1 MYATPWVYS
10 MNTTDE
16 QVPANSDTSLKT
28 RMQHIMQTRSFATI
42 MRIGRI
48 ALYVFGV
55 WTFFIYFW
63 SILGIL
69 AGIGIAMASKN
80 TAWRRHGYVL
90 AYSSS
95 IYMGAMA
102 VYAWLV
108 ILFILLFLIIY
119 LAGSLVLVVVRL
131 SIVGIRLLLKKPK
144 PPSEVKESFLRRRV
158 LNRININALAS
169 RPRLTLRLKTLITVL
184 IFLTPVLIW
193 SGVNVDIGV
202 MFDNN
207 PALLWVHAPS
217 SIDVGEGFDVTI
229 EVWDSFE
236 RISAN
241 YHGTV
246 EFSIQSYNLTTGLAL
261 SGVVANT
268 PSEYTF
274 SGNMFSPG
282 LAAYASDRSVD
293 YGLHSFDFQIDTPG
307 IHYILVEDSLT
318 QNTYWSNPIIV
329 DDFAVDS
336 PRIYWGDLHGHS
348 ALSDGSGTATE
359 SYLYG
364 RYIAG
369 LDFMSLTDHGEHFTI
384 FDREKTG
391 NAAFQNYL
399 QATSDAH
406 APGEFVSFYGGE
418 WTTNYVDQ
426 TLLFVPV
433 PIASGGHYTCIFSDD
448 SMPLFSAITE
458 NTIPELW
465 TVLDEFTTSTGARAL
480 AIPHHT
486 VRSMFI
492 QDWTLMNPDYVK
504 MVEVTSVHGECLYD
518 NELNYRGSVDLP
530 EVPVPGSS
538 VIDALKMGYRM
549 TFIAN
554 GDNHDG
560 RPGHSISHTRAS
572 IGHQYPFTLY
582 NARNGHPYPGG
593 ITAVYASS
601 LTRESVFSGLDT
613 GRVYGTSDHGR
624 PILDFSINGETVC
637 YNATVTVSTPTTA
650 RNLTIFFAQ
659 DGSPAAGLNQAAFAG
674 VGWVPNWG
682 ATIEIIK
689 NGLIWQTIEV
699 SSPTGTVTISDIDA
713 ITGTS
718 YNSSIESDG
727 NYYINDHSEN
737 PIDPATLNTQG
748 MDYYAIRIV
757 GANGR
762 TSYIGPIWVF
772 SP

>member
-1 MYATPWVYS
+1 MNSDDGQISTAT
-10 MNTTDE
+10 
-16 QVPANSDTSLKT
+16 DTSLTTKLQPLLGS
-28 RMQHIMQTRSFATI
+28 RVFAAI
-42 MRIGRI
+42 MRISRI

-55 WTFFIYFW
+55 WTILIYFW

-69 AGIGIAMASKN
+69 VGIGIAAVSKN
-80 TAWRRHGYVL
+80 PAWRRHGYVL
-90 AYSSS
+90 AYSSGL
-95 IYMGAMA
+95 YTGAMA

-108 ILFILLFLIIY
+108 ILFVLLFLITY
-119 LAGSLVLVVVRL
+119 LLGTLIVVVVRL
-131 SIVGIRLLLKKPK
+131 IIAGIRILLKKPK
-144 PPSEVKESFLRRRV
+144 TPADSVKESLFRRMI
-158 LNRININALAS
+158 LNRMKFQALTS
-169 RPRLTLRLKTLITVL
+169 RPRLTLRLKMLFTLL
-184 IFLTPVLIW
+184 IFLTPVLLW
-193 SGVNVDIGV
+193 SSINIDLGV

-217 SIDVGEGFDVTI
+217 TIDVGEEFGVTI

-241 YHGTV
+241 YQGTV
-246 EFSIQSYNLTTGLAL
+246 EFSIQSYNLTTGLTL
-261 SGVVANT
+261 TSIVSST
-268 PSEYTF
+268 PDPYTF
-274 SGNMFSPG
+274 TGGLFSPG
-282 LAAYASDRSVD
+282 LATYASERTVD
-293 YGLHSFDFQIDTPG
+293 YGLQSFDFQIDTPG
-307 IHYILVEDSLT
+307 IHYILVDDSHT
-318 QNTYWSNPIIV
+318 QNTYWSNPIVV
-329 DDFAVDS
+329 DDYAVDD

-364 RYIAG
+364 RHIAE

-399 QATSDAH
+399 QATATAH
-406 APGEFVSFYGGE
+406 DPGEFVSFYGGE

-426 TLLFVPV
+426 ALLFVPV
-433 PIASGGHYTCIFSDD
+433 PIATGGHYTCVFSGDN
-448 SMPLFSAITE
+448 MPLFSAITE
-458 NTIPELW
+458 NTVSELW
-465 TVLDEFTTSTGARAL
+465 DVLDEFTSTTGARAL

-492 QDWTLMNPDYVK
+492 QDWTLMNPNYVK

-518 NELNYRGSVDLP
+518 NTLNYRGSVDFP
-530 EVPVPGSS
+530 ETPVPGSS
-538 VIDALKMGYRM
+538 VIDALNMGYRM
-549 TFIAN
+549 TFMAN

-582 NARNGHPYPGG
+582 NARNGHPYPSG

-601 LTRESVFSGLDT
+601 LTRDSVFTGLDS

-624 PILDFSINGETVC
+624 PIIDFSINGETVG
-637 YNATVTVSTPTTA
+637 YNTTVTVSTPTSP
-650 RNLTIFFAQ
+650 RQLSIFFAQ
-659 DGSPAAGLNQAAFAG
+659 DGSPAAGLNLAATAG
-674 VGWVPNWG
+674 AGWVPNWS
-682 ATIEIIK
+682 ASIEIIK
-689 NGLIWQTIEV
+689 NGLIWRSFEV
-699 SSPTGTVTISDIDA
+699 ASPTGTVTISDIDA
-713 ITGTS
+713 ITGSS
-718 YNSSIESDG
+718 YDSSIEGSDG
-727 NYYINDHSEN
+727 NNYINDHSTN
-737 PIDPATLNTQG
+737 PIDPSTLNTQG

-762 TSYIGPIWVF
+762 TSYIGPIWVY

>member
-1 MYATPWVYS
+1 MIGEGGQTSTAL
-10 MNTTDE
+10 
-16 QVPANSDTSLKT
+16 DTSMTTKLQALVQS
-28 RMQHIMQTRSFATI
+28 RVFMAI
-42 MRIGRI
+42 MRISRL
-48 ALYVFGV
+48 AVYVFGV

-63 SILGIL
+63 SVLGIL
-69 AGIGIAMASKN
+69 IGIGVAALSKN
-80 TAWRRHGYVL
+80 PAWRRHGYIL

-95 IYMGAMA
+95 IYTGAMA

-108 ILFILLFLIIY
+108 LLVIILFLITY
-119 LAGSLVLVVVRL
+119 LLGTFMLVIIRL
-131 SIVGIRLLLKKPK
+131 TITGIRRIFKKQTT
-144 PPSEVKESFLRRRV
+144 PSIIIKESLFRRMV
-158 LNRININALAS
+158 LNRIKIQALTS
-169 RPRLTLRLKTLITVL
+169 RPRLSLKLKTLMTVI
-184 IFLTPVLIW
+184 IFLAPLFLW
-193 SGVNVDIGV
+193 SSVNIDVGV

-217 SIDVGEGFDVTI
+217 SIDVGTTFGVTV

-241 YHGTV
+241 YQGTV
-246 EFSIQSYNLTTGLAL
+246 ELSIQSYNLTTGLAL
-261 SGVVANT
+261 TGVVANI
-268 PSEYTF
+268 PDEFTF
-274 SGNMFSPG
+274 TGGIFSPG
-282 LAAYASDRSVD
+282 LTVYASDRSVD
-293 YGLHSFDFQIDTPG
+293 YGIHSFDFQIDTPG
-307 IHYILVEDSLT
+307 LHYILVEDSLT

-518 NELNYRGSVDLP
+518 NALNYRGSVDLP

-538 VIDALKMGYRM
+538 VIDALNMGYRM

-689 NGLIWQTIEV
+689 NGLIWQTVEV
-699 SSPTGTVTISDIDA
+699 TSPTGTVTIAALDA

-718 YNSSIESDG
+718 YDSSIEGTDG

-762 TSYIGPIWVF
+762 TSYIGPIWVS